1 MIVTELASTIEWIVT
16 ELAPTII
23 AGIALIISIISII
36 ITYKQNQKLSAL
48 NMQSRY
54 YEKIFDEY
62 LINKIPKG
70 RKYLKY
76 LDDGSFTGANK
87 LIDTLSDLK
96 NESLYFK
103 YHNEEFYDDLVN
115 LIETLE
121 KILTDFSNSSE
132 KDQDRQ
138 YKNLDKIKSKIVD
151 IYQLIYKNANG
162 AN

>member
-1 MIVTELASTIEWIVT
+1 
-16 ELAPTII
+16 
-23 AGIALIISIISII
+23 
-36 ITYKQNQKLSAL
+36 
-48 NMQSRY
+48 MQSRY
-54 YEKIFDEY
+54 YEKIFDDY